1 MTKKKPALNTKER
14 EILRILHREGGFM
27 TAHEISK
34 KTGIAYV
41 TVKKYV
47 KKMIKE
53 DILGEVV
60 T

>member
-1 MTKKKPALNTKER
+1 MPKKKPKLNIKESK
-14 EILRILHREGGFM
+14 ILQALHREGGFM

-41 TVKKYV
+41 TVRKYI

-53 DILGEVV
+53 GVLIEG
-60 T
+60 